1 MTPREL
7 QVVAPQVSDIS
18 LDNEKLQNKIQEL
31 NCKTLVEL
39 EQVKALCNW
48 LEGKRQ
54 SRQSARIVG
63 ESRTGKT
70 MACHAYMGKHNHI
83 QELGKPPIVPVVYI
97 HVPPECSAKDL
108 FKAII
113 GYLKYQMA
121 KGTVAEV
128 RDRTIRVLRGCKVEM
143 LIIDEADR
151 LKPKTFAEVRDIF
164 DKLEIAVILVGTN
177 RLNIAISRDE
187 QVYNRFCI
195 CYCFGKLSK
204 AQFKQ
209 TVIIWERRV
218 LDLPL
223 PSNLS
228 GNEMLTALE
237 KATGGYIG
245 ILDAVLRETAIL
257 ALKKGL
263 QRIDLATLQEVSIG
277 IKPWGKKD

>member
-1 MTPREL
+1 MTTRES
-7 QVVAPQVSDIS
+7 QAVARQLGVIQ
-18 LDNEKLQNKIQEL
+18 LDNEELQKKIQQL
-31 NCKTLVEL
+31 NCKAYVPL
-39 EQVKALCNW
+39 EQVEALHNW

-70 MACHAYMGKHNHI
+70 MACLAYRLRHKNI
-83 QELGKPPIVPVVYI
+83 QEPGKPPIVPIVYI

-113 GYLKYQMA
+113 EYLKYQMA

-164 DKLEIAVILVGTN
+164 DKLEIAVILVGTS
-177 RLNIAISRDE
+177 RLNAAIKRDE

-204 AQFKQ
+204 DQFKQ

-228 GNEMLTALE
+228 SNRMLTALQE
-237 KATGGYIG
+237 ATGYYIG
-245 ILDAVLRETAIL
+245 ILDAVLREAAIL

-263 QRIDLATLQEVSIG
+263 QRIDLATLQEVAIG
-277 IKPWGKKD
+277 IKPWEKKD